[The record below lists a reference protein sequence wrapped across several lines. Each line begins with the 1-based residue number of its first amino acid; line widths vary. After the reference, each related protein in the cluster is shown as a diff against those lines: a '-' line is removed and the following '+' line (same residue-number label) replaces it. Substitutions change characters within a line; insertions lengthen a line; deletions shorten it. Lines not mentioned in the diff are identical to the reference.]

1 MNETTLQ
8 QHLLALITRW
18 GDIGVF
24 AAMFLE
30 SSIVPIPSELI
41 ILGAG
46 AIGVPLPSIIIFG
59 GLGSTLGGIC
69 GYMIGRFAGYPVILK
84 FGKYVCITPH
94 RLEKCEAFARKYGG
108 WGVLGGRLTPV
119 IPFKVF
125 SIASGIVRT
134 PFLVFVLFTLIGVLP
149 RMYLLA
155 VFGRL
160 IIKYH
165 RFALLGLIIACAG
178 VLLVICLR
186 KRCPCGK
193 STSP

>member
-1 MNETTLQ
+1 MEQTLQ
-8 QHLLALITRW
+8 QQLLALITQW

-24 AAMFLE
+24 VAMFLE

-46 AIGVPLPSIIIFG
+46 AIGIPLPSIIIFG

-69 GYMIGRFAGYPVILK
+69 GYLIGRYAGYPVILK
-84 FGKYVCITPH
+84 FGKYIGIKPH
-94 RLEKCEAFARKYGG
+94 HLNRCEEFAKKYGG

-125 SIASGIVRT
+125 SIASGVVRT
-134 PFLVFVLFTLIGVLP
+134 PLPVFIVFTLIGVLP

-155 VFGRL
+155 VFGQL
-160 IIKYH
+160 IMKYH
-165 RFALLGLIIACAG
+165 RLAIAALVLACAG
-178 VLLVICLR
+178 VFLVLRLR
-186 KRCPCGK
+186 KCRSAGTATNP
-193 STSP
+193 